1 MIGKELA
8 KKISAAVFWLLIW
21 QLAAMAMKKSIIFVG
36 PADMLRSLGEQIQKK
51 EFWLSVGNSSFKIMG
66 GFLFAFLCAVLT
78 AAAAFRLKWLKILLE
93 PVVQL
98 AKSVPVASFVVLLLI
113 LAGSENLSLFIVFLM
128 VFPIIYV
135 NMVQGLEHVDVQ
147 MLEMARVFH
156 MSPWKKFL
164 YIYHPAFLPFLISGS
179 KVALG
184 MSWKSGVAAEIIGVP
199 SHSIGERLYMAK
211 IYLNT
216 DSLFAWTLVI
226 IVLSMAYEKLFLGLL
241 KKLGGKTWKGDR
253 RR

>member
-1 MIGKELA
+1 MTGKETA
-8 KKISAAVFWLLIW
+8 KKISAAVFWLIIW
-21 QLAAMAMKKSIIFVG
+21 QLAAMAMKNSIVFVG
-36 PADMLRSLGEQIQKK
+36 PADMLRSLGEQIQEK

-66 GFLFAFLCAVLT
+66 GFLIAFWCAVLT

-113 LAGSENLSLFIVFLM
+113 LAGSKNLSLFIVFLM

-135 NMVQGLEHVDVQ
+135 NMGQGLDHVDVQ

-156 MSPWKKFL
+156 MNPWKKFL
-164 YIYHPAFLPFLISGS
+164 YVYRPAFLPFLISGS

-226 IVLSMAYEKLFLGLL
+226 IVLSLAFEKIFLELL
-241 KKLGGKTWKGDR
+241 KKMGGKSWKGDGR
-253 RR
+253 R